1 MERNII
7 INEFGNPAKNFGI
20 ILKNLEEIAERTDTP
35 IQETIRLF
43 ILDLQNLSNEEYEKN
58 IQDINVNGKI
68 SPVTKNSL
76 IAYLNKSIKKYNELD
91 KKRAGRKKQD
101 VKKQELKEVWS
112 SIESEAILNKPKEM
126 RKEVIEDL
134 ILKISEGT
142 AYAEL
147 KKEQKSYVLKK
158 LKELEMR
165 EKKEKENK
173 EKNISNKWNAI
184 VRKVD
189 KEASE
194 SGKSKIE
201 IWDMIAETVL
211 GKNKKAQVKI
221 SVPDEMKDKVRALI
235 EEQEE
240 IEGKEYYEAVKRYTQ
255 NFEFLTGFRGIS
267 FALNGHR
274 KFSQPEYSRMFEGL
288 ISRLREHENVEH
300 PETEEQLLKRVLSD
314 ELINTY
320 YGKKIIAGR
329 IERIEKDR
337 YKAYVRE

>member
-1 MERNII
+1 M
-7 INEFGNPAKNFGI
+7 
-20 ILKNLEEIAERTDTP
+20 
-35 IQETIRLF
+35 
-43 ILDLQNLSNEEYEKN
+43 
-58 IQDINVNGKI
+58 
-68 SPVTKNSL
+68 
-76 IAYLNKSIKKYNELD
+76 NKSIKKYNELD

-221 SVPDEMKDKVRALI
+221 SVPDEMK
-235 EEQEE
+235 
-240 IEGKEYYEAVKRYTQ
+240 
-255 NFEFLTGFRGIS
+255 
-267 FALNGHR
+267 
-274 KFSQPEYSRMFEGL
+274 
-288 ISRLREHENVEH
+288 
-300 PETEEQLLKRVLSD
+300 EEQLLKRVLSD